1 LHTGSVKAE
10 ETEARLCLFA
20 FSGSDLVTSANSIQ
34 AQDVI
39 QMDADYVMHFV
50 NRQPAVFI
58 RGEGMKLWDAD
69 GKEYLDFLAGI
80 AVCGLGHCHA
90 KLVEAISRQASELM
104 HVCNLYYVPQQPEL
118 AKRLTKLSGLG
129 KSFFCNS
136 GAEANEAAIKLARK
150 WAKENYCPERYEI
163 VTAEGSFH
171 GRTMATVTATAQP
184 KYHQGFEPM
193 VPGFKYVPFNDF
205 NAMEAAVS
213 DKTCAIMIEPI
224 QGESGVRIGSQEYI
238 RGVRQLCDDTGT
250 LLILDE
256 IQTGLGRTGKWFA
269 HEHYG
274 IKPDI
279 MTLAKTLGGG
289 FPIGACMA
297 TDEVAK
303 AFVPGNHASTFGG
316 NPLACAAA
324 IATLDV
330 MEEERL
336 IENSAEVGAYLL
348 GKLAELKDQRQDIVE
363 VRGKGLMAAIEFSR
377 DYAPAVGAGCLWRGL
392 IVNAIGQNT
401 LRFLPPLIAK
411 KEHVDS
417 ALRIL
422 IEAVSETGT

>member
-1 LHTGSVKAE
+1 MNKIRA
-10 ETEARLCLFA
+10 A
-20 FSGSDLVTSANSIQ
+20 
-34 AQDVI
+34 DVI

-50 NRQPAVFI
+50 NRQPVVLV
-58 RGEGMKLWDAD
+58 RGEGMKVWDAD

-80 AVCGLGHCHA
+80 AVNGLGHSHP

-118 AKRLTKLSGLG
+118 AKRLTKLSGMG

-150 WAKENYCPERYEI
+150 WAKENHDPERFEI
-163 VTAEGSFH
+163 ITAEGSFH

-193 VPGFKYVPFNDF
+193 LPGFKYVPFNDL
-205 NAMEAAVS
+205 NAMEAAIGNR
-213 DKTCAIMIEPI
+213 TCAVMLEVI

-238 RGVRQLCDDTGT
+238 KGVRQLCDDNGL

-274 IKPDI
+274 VKPDI

-297 TDEVAK
+297 TDDVAK

-324 IATLDV
+324 IATLDI
-330 MEEERL
+330 MEQERL
-336 IENSAEVGAYLL
+336 IENSAETGAYLL
-348 GKLAELKDQRQDIVE
+348 QALAELKDQRDDIAE

-377 DYAPAVGAGCLWRGL
+377 DCAPAVGSACLQKGL
-392 IVNAIGQNT
+392 IVNAIGQGIV
-401 LRFLPPLIAK
+401 RFLPPLIARQ
-411 KEHVDS
+411 EHVDT
-417 ALRIL
+417 AVRIL
-422 IEAVSETGT
+422 REAISETDT